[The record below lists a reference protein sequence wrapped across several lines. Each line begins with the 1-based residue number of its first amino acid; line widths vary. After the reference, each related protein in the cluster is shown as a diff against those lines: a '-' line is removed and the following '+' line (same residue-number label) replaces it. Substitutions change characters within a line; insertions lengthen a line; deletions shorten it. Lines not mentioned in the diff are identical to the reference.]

1 MDDER
6 QPAQVPNEGTMQEF
20 IDALTTYAIDPGRWP
35 ELIEQFDRLGDHI
48 QSWDVSELV
57 AELSRAESLSFNLK
71 QDGSPPDQSGFAYLL
86 LDDHDRITGASSN
99 FSTLSDYLGSG
110 GDDILEFT
118 HADSQLS
125 LNMAKEN
132 LQGSRKGHSLVSLNH
147 PHKSRHRYG
156 FLISRSEFT
165 PQLDRIAG
173 NATRALFVAQDDD
186 DARLQ
191 NVVRASFGLTAM
203 ETDVTMKLVHGMAL
217 KEAAEDLRISI
228 NTARNHLQS
237 VFAKSGIN
245 RQSDLLLVV
254 TQLGVILAR
263 TEGGAVAGVGQNQP
277 DTPPRHFMILPDGRR
292 LAYRTYGDPN
302 GKPVVYLH
310 ETLGCSRLAP
320 DTQALSE
327 QLGLYLIAPDRP
339 GFGFSDEDPEFS
351 FPSVTNDLAHLLD
364 HLGVARATLIGFL
377 SGGAYALWFANS
389 LRDRVERLVLVA
401 SRPPRPMQGRFRSLM
416 PFYTKMI
423 SQPWL
428 MTSFFNILRNRAS
441 AETNASLINT
451 VYGSVP
457 HDRTYLEANPD
468 LFDHMVAYTMESMT
482 VTAAGVASEL
492 KCFAEVKQEP
502 YRPSGPPIS
511 AWHGGADNLAGI
523 EQLLDYLQG
532 STVSWHKF
540 DDAGSLI
547 LLEHWAEIMEDAAAS
562 NGSPPVDG

>member
-6 QPAQVPNEGTMQEF
+6 KSAQVPNEGTMREF
-20 IDALTTYAIDPGRWP
+20 VDALTTYAIDPGRWP
-35 ELIEQFDRLGDHI
+35 DLIEQFDRLGDRI

-57 AELSRAESLSFNLK
+57 AELSRAESLSFSLK
-71 QDGSPPDQSGFAYLL
+71 QDGSSPDHSGFAYLL
-86 LDDHDRITGASSN
+86 LDDRDRITGSSSN
-99 FSTLSDYLGSG
+99 FSTLSDYLTP
-110 GDDILEFT
+110 GDDGSLEFT
-118 HADSQLS
+118 HADSQVS
-125 LNMAKEN
+125 LDIAKEN

-147 PHKSRHRYG
+147 PDRPRHRYG

-191 NVVRASFGLTAM
+191 GVVRASFGLTAM

-263 TEGGAVAGVGQNQP
+263 TEGDAVARVGQNEPQI
-277 DTPPRHFMILPDGRR
+277 PPRHFMILPEGRR
-292 LAYRTYGDPN
+292 LAYRTYGDPG

-310 ETLGCSRLAP
+310 ETLGCSRLP
-320 DTQALSE
+320 PVTQALSE
-327 QLGLYLIAPDRP
+327 RLGLYLISLDRP
-339 GFGFSDEDPEFS
+339 GFGFSDEDPRFS
-351 FPSVTNDLAHLLD
+351 FPSVANDLAHLMD

-377 SGGAYALWFANS
+377 SGGAYALWFANT
-389 LRDRVERLVLVA
+389 LRERVERLVLVA
-401 SRPPRPMQGRFRSLM
+401 SRPPRPMKGRFRSMM
-416 PFYTKMI
+416 PIYTRMV

-428 MTSFFNILRNRAS
+428 LSSFFNILRNRAS
-441 AETNASLINT
+441 AETNARLINT

-457 HDRTYLEANPD
+457 HDRAYLEANAD

-523 EQLLDYLQG
+523 EELLDYLKG
-532 STVSWHKF
+532 SPVSWHKF

-547 LLEHWAEIMEDAAAS
+547 LLEHWAEILEDVA
-562 NGSPPVDG
+562 GVESPPVDG